1 MKKALGLILSIGKIF
16 PRIVGGWGDDSIDN
30 LVSNNGDGTHK
41 VAPQVKHLLCELDNP
56 NSIPKPR

>member
-41 VAPQVKHLLCELDNP
+41 VTPQVKHLLC
-56 NSIPKPR
+56 